1 MIKEIKLPEIADNVD
16 NATVLTISVSKGDK
30 VSKDDTLAEMESDK
44 AAFDLPADV
53 GGTIKE
59 IKVSEGDE
67 VDVGQV
73 MFTME
78 TEDEDSGDGQEEK
91 EEEDEKEGKETPEK
105 EKKKESSGEKESE
118 EKEPEEKEKQKDQQ
132 EEEEEEEQEKSD
144 KETGEK
150 EEKQAS
156 ESEEEAPE
164 PDKEDKEK
172 DTEKESEQEE
182 EKSGKE
188 KKHKKE
194 VPASPSVRRL
204 AREIGVDIYHVE
216 GTGPYNRI
224 TPDDVKAYAK
234 DLLRKASGKELGY
247 DDEYKL
253 PDFSKYG
260 ETERK
265 PLDSIRKRTAINV
278 TASWQNIP
286 HVFQFDK
293 ADVTDLEAFRKKY
306 GKQVEKEGAKL
317 TVTAIVLKIMAKA
330 LEAFPKFNASLDPDK
345 EEVVYKKYYNI
356 GVAVDTERGLLVP
369 VIRDVNRKSIMT
381 LSKELGEKAEKA
393 RNKKIMPDELQGGN
407 IAISNL
413 GGIGGTNF
421 TPIVYRPN
429 VAILGMSRTST
440 EPVYIDG
447 EFKPRL
453 MLPLTLSYDHRLI
466 DGAEAARF
474 LRWFCEALENPLL
487 TLFQGGE

>member
-16 NATVLTISVSKGDK
+16 NATVLNISVSEGDK
-30 VSKDDTLAEMESDK
+30 ISKDDTLAEMESDK
-44 AAFDLPADV
+44 AAFDLPADF

-59 IKVSEGDE
+59 VKVSEGDE

-73 MFTME
+73 MFTVE
-78 TEDEDSGDGQEEK
+78 TEEEDGDEKEKEEK
-91 EEEDEKEGKETPEK
+91 ETGDEGEQPESREAEEEEADKEPKK
-105 EKKKESSGEKESE
+105 EKGEK
-118 EKEPEEKEKQKDQQ
+118 KDEEKEKEKA
-132 EEEEEEEQEKSD
+132 EEESKEKKEAKEKHDKADQDKKEKQEKTED
-144 KETGEK
+144 KGKETEK
-150 EEKQAS
+150 EA
-156 ESEEEAPE
+156 
-164 PDKEDKEK
+164 DKEK
-172 DTEKESEQEE
+172 PSRD
-182 EKSGKE
+182 E
-188 KKHKKE
+188 KKKPDKE

-204 AREIGVDIYHVE
+204 AREIGVDIYRVE

-224 TPDDVKAYAK
+224 TPEDVKAYAK
-234 DLLRKASGKELGY
+234 DLLQKASGKQLGY
-247 DDEYKL
+247 DDEYQL

-260 ETERK
+260 EIERK
-265 PLDSIRKRTAINV
+265 PLDSIRKRTAINM

-293 ADVTDLEAFRKKY
+293 ADVTGLEAFRKKY

-317 TVTAIVLKIMAKA
+317 TVTAIAIKIMAKA
-330 LEAFPKFNASLDPDK
+330 LETFPKFNASLDPDN
-345 EEVVYKKYYNI
+345 EEVIYKKYYNI

-369 VIRDVNRKSIMT
+369 VIRNVDRKSIVN
-381 LSKELGEKAEKA
+381 LSKELGEMAEKA
-393 RNKKIMPDELQGGN
+393 RNKKIKPDELQGAN

-429 VAILGMSRTST
+429 VAILGMSRTTT

-453 MLPLTLSYDHRLI
+453 MLPLSLSYDHRLI

-474 LRWFCEALENPLL
+474 LRWYCEALENPLL
-487 TLFQGGE
+487 TLFKGGE